1 MPSIVDTACG
11 KREKL
16 TIFGDDYPTP
26 DGTCVR
32 DYIHVVDL
40 ARGHVAALEGMR
52 SFEGIE
58 VFNLGTGRGVSVKE
72 IIETFI
78 RVNGVNV
85 KTEIGERRKGD
96 VAVCYCNPEKAQR
109 ILNWKAEL
117 TLEDMCKDSWNYYQ
131 NLN

>member
-1 MPSIVDTACG
+1 
-11 KREKL
+11 
-16 TIFGDDYPTP
+16 
-26 DGTCVR
+26 
-32 DYIHVVDL
+32 
-40 ARGHVAALEGMR
+40 MR
-52 SFEGIE
+52 LFEGIE
-58 VFNLGTGRGVSVKE
+58 VLNLGTGRGVSVKE

-96 VAVCYCNPEKAQR
+96 VAVCYCNPEKAR
-109 ILNWKAEL
+109 RVLNWKAEL

>member
-1 MPSIVDTACG
+1 M
-11 KREKL
+11 
-16 TIFGDDYPTP
+16 
-26 DGTCVR
+26 
-32 DYIHVVDL
+32 VDL
-40 ARGHVAALEGMR
+40 ARGHVAALGGML
-52 SFEGIE
+52 SFKGIE

-96 VAVCYCNPEKAQR
+96 VAVCYCNPEKAKR
-109 ILNWKAEL
+109 VLNWKAEL
-117 TLEDMCKDSWNYYQ
+117 TPEDMCKDSWNYYQ